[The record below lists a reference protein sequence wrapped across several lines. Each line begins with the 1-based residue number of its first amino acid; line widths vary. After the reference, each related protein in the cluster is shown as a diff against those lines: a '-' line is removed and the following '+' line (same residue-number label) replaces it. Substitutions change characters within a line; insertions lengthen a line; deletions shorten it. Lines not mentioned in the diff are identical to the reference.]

1 MILQQ
6 KKIERIGLSTIIYV
20 FYNLYYISGYNGAY
34 HNYVIVGL
42 LLLWN
47 LVAFWDNNRA
57 YQRAVFCKPNMYLMF
72 FMLFYFFTSTMVAGI
87 VYTLEYIM
95 IFLSFYG
102 CLTQFLYY
110 KYKNNRKELKLII
123 ISTLLG
129 FIHFAIKAISFYTIN
144 PSAARTLA
152 ADYTAFNIIAIGGGY
167 AIAFGSAIL
176 TVGIFEMLLNGTIA
190 TSKFK
195 KFLYYGIVICLF
207 VLVVKTESTT
217 TLIAMIVGC
226 IITII
231 RRLAYGKDAYARD
244 NGRKLSGTI
253 LIVFILL
260 LILFNLNNIGKY
272 IMDIT
277 GGNLEKLLN
286 RRFYRIGEKLYYF
299 GSDAGGD
306 NYVDTRLGTIRESI
320 NTFLQYP
327 LFGVG
332 YKCGNVFSSLESFGV
347 GTHSEAFDM
356 LAQHGLVGAS
366 LFFAFL
372 FSGLKKIYHTT
383 QCKICIYPLMIML
396 IFNPFRYYHGYFAV
410 FTLIP
415 MISMYYGMLRPKE
428 KRGQED
434 ER

>member
-1 MILQQ
+1 
-6 KKIERIGLSTIIYV
+6 
-20 FYNLYYISGYNGAY
+20 
-34 HNYVIVGL
+34 
-42 LLLWN
+42 
-47 LVAFWDNNRA
+47 
-57 YQRAVFCKPNMYLMF
+57 
-72 FMLFYFFTSTMVAGI
+72 
-87 VYTLEYIM
+87 
-95 IFLSFYG
+95 
-102 CLTQFLYY
+102 
-110 KYKNNRKELKLII
+110 
-123 ISTLLG
+123 
-129 FIHFAIKAISFYTIN
+129 
-144 PSAARTLA
+144 
-152 ADYTAFNIIAIGGGY
+152 
-167 AIAFGSAIL
+167 
-176 TVGIFEMLLNGTIA
+176 
-190 TSKFK
+190 
-195 KFLYYGIVICLF
+195 
-207 VLVVKTESTT
+207 
-217 TLIAMIVGC
+217 
-226 IITII
+226 
-231 RRLAYGKDAYARD
+231 
-244 NGRKLSGTI
+244 
-253 LIVFILL
+253 
-260 LILFNLNNIGKY
+260 
-272 IMDIT
+272 MDIT